1 MKTDENR
8 YTSGLVFLASRNC
21 DTLELSA
28 SLQRVLESNGHR
40 ICGVQVQSDRHVQ
53 VMSDLL
59 TLELSVPD
67 QQPAQDMQPL
77 DEETASARSI
87 LDHAGLVI
95 EVSLTQPPE
104 NDATATKRATQATL
118 ASLTCQMAVWLE
130 PDYVQW
136 LDEETLLETQD
147 FVKAVA
153 RVMPRRVKRKEHVS
167 QPRTVRPIPGPILAQ
182 PQMAM
187 AMSTVSAPPATVVP
201 VRPVHPTP
209 HPERS
214 QTPRIPDRFPDVD
227 ITSRLL
233 EQEYDR
239 RNIQAMERADIHELS
254 ELRTSFRDV
263 QDIAHENTG
272 IAAPSNSVAR
282 LATWF
287 VAITVGVFSL
297 PLAAFLMVYNLFRG
311 EDFRLSAHALSL
323 TGLFSALSANGA
335 TADVVGII
343 SRIIS

>member
-77 DEETASARSI
+77 DAETASARSI

-153 RVMPRRVKRKEHVS
+153 RVMPRRVKRKE
-167 QPRTVRPIPGPILAQ
+167 QTTQLRPVRAVPGPILAQ

-187 AMSTVSAPPATVVP
+187 AMASVSPAPSPAAV
-201 VRPVHPTP
+201 VRPNHPALAP
-209 HPERS
+209 DRP
-214 QTPRIPDRFPDVD
+214 QTPRAPGRFPDVD

-233 EQEYDR
+233 EREYDR
-239 RNIQAMERADIHELS
+239 RSQQAMSQTEIHELS
-254 ELRTSFRDV
+254 ELRSSFQDV
-263 QDIAHENTG
+263 DDSALEESG
-272 IAAPSNSVAR
+272 IAAPRNSVAR
-282 LATWF
+282 MATWF
-287 VAITVGVFSL
+287 VSITVGVFSL

-311 EDFRLSAHALSL
+311 EDFRLSAHTLSL
-323 TGLFSALSANGA
+323 TGLFAALNANGA
-335 TADVVGII
+335 TADVIGIVTKI
-343 SRIIS
+343 VS

>member
-21 DTLELSA
+21 DTLELSV

-53 VMSDLL
+53 VISDLL

-67 QQPAQDMQPL
+67 QHPVQDMQPL

-104 NDATATKRATQATL
+104 NDATTTKRATQATL

-136 LDEETLLETQD
+136 LNEETLLETQD

-167 QPRTVRPIPGPILAQ
+167 QPRPIRPVPGPILAQ

-187 AMSTVSAPPATVVP
+187 AMAAVTAAPTTIAP
-201 VRPVHPTP
+201 VRPVHPASSSDRP
-209 HPERS
+209 
-214 QTPRIPDRFPDVD
+214 QTPPGLERFPDVD

-239 RNIQAMERADIHELS
+239 RSVQAMNQAEIHELS
-254 ELRTSFRDV
+254 ELRTSFRDE
-263 QDIAHENTG
+263 QNIAQEDTG

-335 TADVVGII
+335 TADVVGIV